1 LESALKKHDI
11 IDEQISDVFVLIDA
25 TLIGKDYGLV
35 DVVFV
40 NAKETV
46 HSTVYPVVPHELVI

>member
-1 LESALKKHDI
+1 LENALKKHDI
-11 IDEQISDVFVLIDA
+11 IDGQISDALVLIDA
-25 TLIGKDYGLV
+25 TLIGKGYGLV

-46 HSTVYPVVPHELVI
+46 